1 MSDLTDLRN
10 IGPRSSDWLNSVG
23 IRTVEDLEEIGIV
36 EAYLR
41 TKKAYPDRVSL
52 NLLYGLQAAML
63 DIDWKHLPERMKRD
77 LRNQVGK

>member
-1 MSDLTDLRN
+1 M
-10 IGPRSSDWLNSVG
+10 
-23 IRTVEDLEEIGIV
+23 EDLEEIGIV

-63 DIDWKHLPERMKRD
+63 DINWKHLPERMKRD